1 MGDHSAMK
9 HRPTVAALIALA
21 LCLTGCAALGPKIEV
36 PQLSLVRIAMTS
48 ADIFNQ
54 QFLVRV
60 HVENPNDRELPIR
73 GIDYKLFLEG
83 DSFAEG
89 LSNKPFTVPALG
101 ETEFDMVVRT
111 NFVSGIGRLMSR
123 LNGRDQVQ
131 YVVEGKVLT
140 DISMAKKIP
149 FQESGTVSL
158 GIMK

>member
-1 MGDHSAMK
+1 MGARMKRSFGGVALSA
-9 HRPTVAALIALA
+9 LL
-21 LCLTGCAALGPKIEV
+21 LCLAACSALGPKIEV
-36 PQLSLVRIAMTS
+36 PRLTLVRIGMTS

-54 QFLVRV
+54 QFLVRM

-89 LSNKPFTVPALG
+89 NSSKPFVVPAKG
-101 ETEFDMVVRT
+101 ETEFDVIVRT

-131 YVVEGKVLT
+131 YVFEGKVLT
-140 DISMAKKIP
+140 DIGMAKKIP
-149 FQESGTVSL
+149 FQETGTVNL
-158 GIMK
+158 AVMK

>member
-1 MGDHSAMK
+1 MK
-9 HRPTVAALIALA
+9 RSFVGAALSVLV
-21 LCLTGCAALGPKIEV
+21 LCLAACSAFGPKIEV
-36 PQLSLVRIAMTS
+36 PQLTLVRVAMTS

-54 QFLVRV
+54 QFMVRM
-60 HVENPNDRELPIR
+60 HVENPNDRELPVR

-89 LSNKPFTVPALG
+89 VSNKPFTVPAKG
-101 ETEFDMVVRT
+101 ETEFDMIVRT

-131 YVVEGKVLT
+131 YVFEGKVLT